1 MQGDAAAASASLF
14 KQRNALAG
22 QIVSDE
28 AATFWICYRKSVSF
42 TLQSCPYQSSSASV
56 VAAPS
61 KFQNESKLKI
71 VTTKCTANTY
81 S

>member
-28 AATFWICYRKSVSF
+28 AATFWICYRKSVRLRF
-42 TLQSCPYQSSSASV
+42 K
-56 VAAPS
+56 VALICLPARV
-61 KFQNESKLKI
+61 L
-71 VTTKCTANTY
+71 
-81 S
+81 